1 MSVTNAAREAT
12 GRAWT
17 WMKSDKGLML
27 WAVLVGIASGLLA
40 VVMKQSVGGLRSVMF
55 AIQGWIGGSWLL
67 ALGPMLGLAAT
78 AYVVQ
83 TVLKGDHPGPGIPAT
98 LHAISTRR
106 GRMKRTWMFAPV
118 ITSVLSVGFGGSGGL
133 EAPAVQAGAAMGSE
147 VASQTRRH
155 FRRRLL
161 LIGCAAAGSLAAMFK
176 APVAAIV
183 FAVEVIMID
192 LTASSL
198 VPILLASL
206 ASLLTAFVFFEGE
219 DILTVPTLAAFQASR
234 LPWYILIGVAT
245 GVGSVVFSK
254 LYMLSQQA
262 ISRFKKPRTRMALA
276 GALIGAA
283 VALLP
288 PLYGEGYEVI
298 NQLFL
303 GYSDGLIEDV
313 WMLEGSLA
321 LPSLLGWILLASCLK
336 PMLTGFTVGAGGVA
350 GVFAPALF
358 SGALVG
364 FAFALGLNGFV
375 GPATMPFGNSVL
387 AGLCGMMAGVLHAP
401 LTAIFLATEL
411 SGGYGLFV
419 PLMLTSAI
427 SFSTSRALMRHNIYT
442 RELAERGELLTH
454 DKDQTVL
461 TLMNLKEEL
470 EQDFLPVQAHWNL
483 GQLVEVVAQSQR
495 NLHPVVDG
503 EGHLMGI
510 VDLQDIRQVMF
521 DQEQYLSLRVID
533 LMTLPLA
540 EVQWDDKMDDVM
552 AKFEHCGA
560 WNLPVVEDGRYVG
573 FVSRSRLFTAYRKWL
588 KATSLD

>member
-1 MSVTNAAREAT
+1 MNVTALRSQ
-12 GRAWT
+12 AWE
-17 WMKSDKGLML
+17 WMRSDRGLML

-40 VVMKQSVGGLRSVMF
+40 VLMKQSVGALRSGIF
-55 AIQGWIGGSWLL
+55 AIQSWVGGSWFL
-67 ALGPMLGLAAT
+67 ALGPILGLVAT
-78 AYVVQ
+78 AHVVRRL
-83 TVLKGDHPGPGIPAT
+83 LKGDHPGPGIPST

-118 ITSVLSVGFGGSGGL
+118 VTSVLSVGFGGSGGL
-133 EAPAVQAGAAMGSE
+133 EAPAMQAGAALGSE
-147 VASQTRRH
+147 VASQTRKH

-219 DILTVPTLAAFQASR
+219 DILTVPTLAAFQARR
-234 LPWYILIGVAT
+234 LPWYILLGIGT
-245 GVGSVVFSK
+245 GLGSVVFSK
-254 LYMLSQQA
+254 LYIMSQRA
-262 ISRFKKPRTRMALA
+262 IGRFKNPHTRMVLA
-276 GALIGAA
+276 GLLLGAA
-283 VALLP
+283 VAALP
-288 PLYGEGYEVI
+288 PLFGEGYEVI
-298 NQLFL
+298 NSMFL
-303 GYSDGLIEDV
+303 GYSDVLIEDM

-321 LPSLLGWILLASCLK
+321 LPSLLGWLLLAACLK

-350 GVFAPALF
+350 GIFAPALF
-358 SGALVG
+358 AGALVG
-364 FAFALGLNGFV
+364 FAFALGVNGWIN
-375 GPATMPFGNSVL
+375 PTAMPMGNAVL

-427 SFSTSRALMRHNIYT
+427 AFTTSHALMRHSIYT

-454 DKDQTVL
+454 DKDQAVL

-495 NLHPVVDG
+495 NLHPVVDADG
-503 EGHLMGI
+503 MLLGI

-521 DQEQYLSLRVID
+521 DQNQYLTLRVVD

-540 EVQWDDKMDDVM
+540 EVQWEDKMDDVM
-552 AKFEHCGA
+552 AKFEQCGA
-560 WNLPVVEDGRYVG
+560 WNLPVVEGGRYVG
-573 FVSRSRLFTAYRKWL
+573 FVSRSRLFNAYRKWL
-588 KATSLD
+588 KATSLE

>member
-1 MSVTNAAREAT
+1 
-12 GRAWT
+12 
-17 WMKSDKGLML
+17 ML
-27 WAVLVGIASGLLA
+27 WAVVVGIASGLLA
-40 VVMKQSVGGLRSVMF
+40 VMMKQSVAGLRAGMF
-55 AIQGWIGGSWLL
+55 AIQGWLGGSWFL
-67 ALGPMLGLAAT
+67 ALGPILGLVAT
-78 AYVVQ
+78 ATVVQ
-83 TVLKGDHPGPGIPAT
+83 RLLQNDHPGPGIPST

-118 ITSVLSVGFGGSGGL
+118 VTSILSVGFGGSGGL
-133 EAPAVQAGAAMGSE
+133 EAPAVQAGAAIGSE

-219 DILTVPTLAAFQASR
+219 DILTVPMLAVFQASR
-234 LPWYILIGVAT
+234 LPWYLALGVVT

-254 LYMLSQQA
+254 LYLWSHLA
-262 ISRFKKPRTRMALA
+262 ISRFKNPKTRMVLA
-276 GALIGAA
+276 GALIGGA
-283 VALLP
+283 VAALP
-288 PLYGEGYEVI
+288 PLFGEGYEVI
-298 NQLFL
+298 NSLFL
-303 GYSDGLIEDV
+303 GYSDVLIEDV
-313 WMLEGSLA
+313 WMLGGKLA
-321 LPSLLGWILLASCLK
+321 LPSLLGWLVLACCLK

-350 GVFAPALF
+350 GIFAPALF

-364 FAFALGLNGFV
+364 FAFALGINGWIN
-375 GPATMPFGNSVL
+375 PTAMPIGNSVL

-427 SFSTSRALMRHNIYT
+427 AFSTSRALMRHNIYT

-461 TLMNLKEEL
+461 TLMTLKEEL

-495 NLHPVVDG
+495 NLHPVVDQQ
-503 EGHLMGI
+503 GHLLGI

-521 DQEQYLSLRVID
+521 DRDQYHSLRVVD
-533 LMTLPLA
+533 VMTLPLA
-540 EVQWDDKMDDVM
+540 EVQWEDKMDDVM
-552 AKFEHCGA
+552 AKFENCGA
-560 WNLPVVEDGRYVG
+560 WNLPVVEGGKYVG
-573 FVSRSRLFTAYRKWL
+573 FVSRSRMFNAYRKWL

>member
-1 MSVTNAAREAT
+1 MSAREA
-12 GRAWT
+12 GQRAWD
-17 WMKSDKGLML
+17 WMKSDQGLML
-27 WAVLVGIASGLLA
+27 WAVVVGIASGLLA
-40 VVMKQSVGGLRSVMF
+40 VLMKQSVAGLRAGMF
-55 AIQGWIGGSWLL
+55 AIQGWLGGSWFL
-67 ALGPMLGLAAT
+67 ALGPILGLVAT
-78 AYVVQ
+78 ATVVQ
-83 TVLKGDHPGPGIPAT
+83 RLLHNDHPGPGIPST

-118 ITSVLSVGFGGSGGL
+118 VTSILSVGFGGSGGL
-133 EAPAVQAGAAMGSE
+133 EAPAVQAGAAIGSE

-219 DILTVPTLAAFQASR
+219 DILTVPMLAAFQASR
-234 LPWYILIGVAT
+234 LPWYIALGVVT
-245 GVGSVVFSK
+245 GIGSVVFSK
-254 LYMLSQQA
+254 LYLWSHLA
-262 ISRFKKPRTRMALA
+262 ISRFKNPKTRMVLA
-276 GALIGAA
+276 GVLIGGA
-283 VALLP
+283 VAALP
-288 PLYGEGYEVI
+288 PLFGEGYEVI
-298 NQLFL
+298 NSLFL
-303 GYSDGLIEDV
+303 GYSDVLIEDV
-313 WMLEGSLA
+313 WMLEGKLA
-321 LPSLLGWILLASCLK
+321 LPSLLGWLVLACCLK

-350 GVFAPALF
+350 GIFAPALF

-364 FAFALGLNGFV
+364 FAFALGINGWIN
-375 GPATMPFGNSVL
+375 PTAMPIGNSVL

-427 SFSTSRALMRHNIYT
+427 AFSTSRALMRHNIYT
-442 RELAERGELLTH
+442 RELVERGELLTH

-461 TLMNLKEEL
+461 TLMTLKEEL

-495 NLHPVVDG
+495 NLHPVVDQQ
-503 EGHLMGI
+503 GHLLGI

-521 DQEQYLSLRVID
+521 DRDQYLSLRVVD
-533 LMTLPLA
+533 VMTLPLA
-540 EVQWDDKMDDVM
+540 EVQWEDKMDDVM
-552 AKFEHCGA
+552 AKFENCGA
-560 WNLPVVEDGRYVG
+560 WNLPVVEGGKYVG
-573 FVSRSRLFTAYRKWL
+573 FVSRSRMFNAYRKWL

>member
-1 MSVTNAAREAT
+1 
-12 GRAWT
+12 
-17 WMKSDKGLML
+17 ML
-27 WAVLVGIASGLLA
+27 WAVVVGIASGLLA
-40 VVMKQSVGGLRSVMF
+40 VLMKQSVAGLRAGMF
-55 AIQGWIGGSWLL
+55 AIQGWLGGSWFL
-67 ALGPMLGLAAT
+67 ALGPILGLVAT
-78 AYVVQ
+78 ATVVQ
-83 TVLKGDHPGPGIPAT
+83 RLLHNDHPGPGIPST

-118 ITSVLSVGFGGSGGL
+118 VTSILSVGFGGSGGL
-133 EAPAVQAGAAMGSE
+133 EAPAVQAGAAIGSE

-219 DILTVPTLAAFQASR
+219 DILTVPMLAAFQASR
-234 LPWYILIGVAT
+234 LPWYIALGVVT
-245 GVGSVVFSK
+245 GIGSVVFSK
-254 LYMLSQQA
+254 LYLWSHLA
-262 ISRFKKPRTRMALA
+262 ISRFKNPKTRMVLA
-276 GALIGAA
+276 GVLIGGA
-283 VALLP
+283 VAALP
-288 PLYGEGYEVI
+288 PLFGEGYEVI
-298 NQLFL
+298 NSLFL
-303 GYSDGLIEDV
+303 GYSDVLIEDV
-313 WMLEGSLA
+313 WMLGGKLA
-321 LPSLLGWILLASCLK
+321 LPSLLGWLVLACCLK

-350 GVFAPALF
+350 GIFAPALF

-364 FAFALGLNGFV
+364 FAFALGINGWIN
-375 GPATMPFGNSVL
+375 PTAMPIGKSVL

-427 SFSTSRALMRHNIYT
+427 AFSTSRALMRHNIYT

-461 TLMNLKEEL
+461 TLMTLKEEL

-495 NLHPVVDG
+495 NLHPVVDQQ
-503 EGHLMGI
+503 GHLLGI

-521 DQEQYLSLRVID
+521 DRDQYLSLRVVD
-533 LMTLPLA
+533 VMTLPLA
-540 EVQWDDKMDDVM
+540 EVQWEDKMDDVM
-552 AKFEHCGA
+552 AKFENCGA
-560 WNLPVVEDGRYVG
+560 WNLPVVEGGKYVG
-573 FVSRSRLFTAYRKWL
+573 FVSRSRMFNAYRKWL

>member
-1 MSVTNAAREAT
+1 MSAREA
-12 GRAWT
+12 GQRAWD
-17 WMKSDKGLML
+17 WMKSDQGLML
-27 WAVLVGIASGLLA
+27 WAVVVGIASGLLA
-40 VVMKQSVGGLRSVMF
+40 VMMKQSVAGLRAGMF
-55 AIQGWIGGSWLL
+55 AIQGWLGGSWFL
-67 ALGPMLGLAAT
+67 ALGPILGLVAT
-78 AYVVQ
+78 ATVVQ
-83 TVLKGDHPGPGIPAT
+83 RLLHNDHPGPGIPST

-118 ITSVLSVGFGGSGGL
+118 VTSILSVGFGGSGGL
-133 EAPAVQAGAAMGSE
+133 EAPAVQAGAAIGSE

-219 DILTVPTLAAFQASR
+219 DILTVPMLAAFQASR
-234 LPWYILIGVAT
+234 LPWYIALGVVT
-245 GVGSVVFSK
+245 GIGSVVFSK
-254 LYMLSQQA
+254 LYLWSHLA
-262 ISRFKKPRTRMALA
+262 ISRFKNPKTRMVLA
-276 GALIGAA
+276 GVLIGGA
-283 VALLP
+283 VAALP
-288 PLYGEGYEVI
+288 PLFGEGYEVI
-298 NQLFL
+298 NSLFL
-303 GYSDGLIEDV
+303 GYSDVLIEDV
-313 WMLEGSLA
+313 WMLEGKLA
-321 LPSLLGWILLASCLK
+321 LPSLLGWLVLACCLK

-350 GVFAPALF
+350 GIFAPALF

-364 FAFALGLNGFV
+364 FAFALGINGWIN
-375 GPATMPFGNSVL
+375 PTAMPIGNSVL

-411 SGGYGLFV
+411 SGGYGMFV

-427 SFSTSRALMRHNIYT
+427 AFSTSRALMRHNIYT

-461 TLMNLKEEL
+461 TLMTLKEEL

-495 NLHPVVDG
+495 NLHPVVDQQ
-503 EGHLMGI
+503 GHLLGI

-521 DQEQYLSLRVID
+521 DRDQYLSLRVVD
-533 LMTLPLA
+533 VMTLPLA
-540 EVQWDDKMDDVM
+540 EVQWEDKMDDVM
-552 AKFEHCGA
+552 AKFENCGA
-560 WNLPVVEDGRYVG
+560 WNLPVVEGGKYVG
-573 FVSRSRLFTAYRKWL
+573 FVSRSRMFNAYRKWL

>member
-1 MSVTNAAREAT
+1 MSVQDAARQAT
-12 GRAWT
+12 LRAWT

-27 WAVLVGIASGLLA
+27 WAVLVGVASGLLA

-55 AIQGWIGGSWLL
+55 AIQGWVGGSWFL
-67 ALGPMLGLAAT
+67 ALGPILGLAAT

-118 ITSVLSVGFGGSGGL
+118 LTSVLSVGFGGSGGL
-133 EAPAVQAGAAMGSE
+133 EAPAVQAGAALGSE

-234 LPWYILIGVAT
+234 LPWYVLMGVAT
-245 GVGSVVFSK
+245 GVGSVAFSK
-254 LYMLSQQA
+254 LYLLSQQA
-262 ISRFKKPRTRMALA
+262 ISRFKNPRTRMALA

-288 PLYGEGYEVI
+288 PLFGEGYEVI

-303 GYSDGLIEDV
+303 GYSDVLIEDV
-313 WMLEGSLA
+313 WMLKGSLA

-358 SGALVG
+358 SGALFG
-364 FAFALGLNGFV
+364 FAFALGLNGFI
-375 GPATMPFGNSVL
+375 GPTTMPFGNSVL

-427 SFSTSRALMRHNIYT
+427 SFSTSRALMRHSIYT

-470 EQDFLPVQAHWNL
+470 EQDFLPVQPHWNL

-521 DQEQYLSLRVID
+521 DQDQYLSLRVID

-540 EVQWDDKMDDVM
+540 EVQWEDRMDDVM
-552 AKFEHCGA
+552 AKFETCGA

>member
-1 MSVTNAAREAT
+1 MSAREA
-12 GRAWT
+12 GQRAWD
-17 WMKSDKGLML
+17 WMKSDQGLML
-27 WAVLVGIASGLLA
+27 WAVVVGIASGLLA
-40 VVMKQSVGGLRSVMF
+40 VMMKQSVAGLRAGMF
-55 AIQGWIGGSWLL
+55 AIQGWLGGSWFL
-67 ALGPMLGLAAT
+67 ALGPILGLVAT
-78 AYVVQ
+78 ATVVQ
-83 TVLKGDHPGPGIPAT
+83 RLLHNDHPGPGIPST

-118 ITSVLSVGFGGSGGL
+118 VTSILSVGFGGSGGL
-133 EAPAVQAGAAMGSE
+133 EAPAVQAGAAIGSE
-147 VASQTRRH
+147 GASKTRRH

-219 DILTVPTLAAFQASR
+219 DILTVPMLAAFQASR
-234 LPWYILIGVAT
+234 LPWYIALGVVT
-245 GVGSVVFSK
+245 GIGSVVFSK
-254 LYMLSQQA
+254 LYLWSHLA
-262 ISRFKKPRTRMALA
+262 ISRFKNPKTRMVLA
-276 GALIGAA
+276 GVLIGGA
-283 VALLP
+283 VAALP
-288 PLYGEGYEVI
+288 PLFGEGYEVI
-298 NQLFL
+298 NSLFL
-303 GYSDGLIEDV
+303 GYSDVLIEDV
-313 WMLEGSLA
+313 WMLEGKLA
-321 LPSLLGWILLASCLK
+321 LPSLLGWLVLACCLK

-350 GVFAPALF
+350 GIFAPALF

-364 FAFALGLNGFV
+364 FAFALGINGWIN
-375 GPATMPFGNSVL
+375 PTAMPIGNSVL

-427 SFSTSRALMRHNIYT
+427 AFSTSRALMRHNIYT

-461 TLMNLKEEL
+461 TLMTLKEEL

-495 NLHPVVDG
+495 NLHPVVDQQ
-503 EGHLMGI
+503 GHLLGI

-521 DQEQYLSLRVID
+521 DRDQYLSLRVVD
-533 LMTLPLA
+533 VMTLPLA
-540 EVQWDDKMDDVM
+540 EVQWEDKMDDVM
-552 AKFEHCGA
+552 AKFENCGA
-560 WNLPVVEDGRYVG
+560 WNLPVVEGGKYVG
-573 FVSRSRLFTAYRKWL
+573 FVSRSRMFNAYRKWL

>member
-1 MSVTNAAREAT
+1 MSAREA
-12 GRAWT
+12 GQRAWD
-17 WMKSDKGLML
+17 WMKSDQGLML
-27 WAVLVGIASGLLA
+27 WAVVVGIASGLLA
-40 VVMKQSVGGLRSVMF
+40 VMMKQSVAGLRAGMF
-55 AIQGWIGGSWLL
+55 AIQGWLGGSWFL
-67 ALGPMLGLAAT
+67 ALGPILGLVAT
-78 AYVVQ
+78 ATVVQ
-83 TVLKGDHPGPGIPAT
+83 RLLHNDHPGPGIPST

-118 ITSVLSVGFGGSGGL
+118 VTSILSVGFGGSGGL
-133 EAPAVQAGAAMGSE
+133 EAPAVQAGAAIGSE

-219 DILTVPTLAAFQASR
+219 DILTVPMLAAFQASR
-234 LPWYILIGVAT
+234 LPWYIALGVVT
-245 GVGSVVFSK
+245 GIGSVVFSK
-254 LYMLSQQA
+254 LYLWSHLA
-262 ISRFKKPRTRMALA
+262 ISRFKNPKTRMVLA
-276 GALIGAA
+276 GVLIGGA
-283 VALLP
+283 VAALP
-288 PLYGEGYEVI
+288 PLFGEGYEVI
-298 NQLFL
+298 NSLFL
-303 GYSDGLIEDV
+303 GYSDVLIEDV
-313 WMLEGSLA
+313 WMLGGKLA
-321 LPSLLGWILLASCLK
+321 LPSLLGWLVLACCLK

-350 GVFAPALF
+350 GIFAPALF

-364 FAFALGLNGFV
+364 FAFALGINGWIN
-375 GPATMPFGNSVL
+375 PTAMPIGNSVL

-427 SFSTSRALMRHNIYT
+427 AFSTSRALMRHNIYT

-461 TLMNLKEEL
+461 TLMTLKEEL

-495 NLHPVVDG
+495 NLHPVVDQQ
-503 EGHLMGI
+503 GHLLGI

-521 DQEQYLSLRVID
+521 DRDQYLSLRVVD
-533 LMTLPLA
+533 VMTLPLA
-540 EVQWDDKMDDVM
+540 EVQWEDKMDDVM
-552 AKFEHCGA
+552 AKFENCGA
-560 WNLPVVEDGRYVG
+560 WNLPVVEGGKYVG
-573 FVSRSRLFTAYRKWL
+573 FVSRSRMFNAYRKWL

>member
-1 MSVTNAAREAT
+1 MSAREA
-12 GRAWT
+12 GQRAWD
-17 WMKSDKGLML
+17 WMKSDQGLML
-27 WAVLVGIASGLLA
+27 WAVVVGIASGLLA
-40 VVMKQSVGGLRSVMF
+40 VMMKQSVAGLRAGMF
-55 AIQGWIGGSWLL
+55 AIQGWLGGSWFL
-67 ALGPMLGLAAT
+67 ALGPILGLVAT
-78 AYVVQ
+78 ATVVQ
-83 TVLKGDHPGPGIPAT
+83 RLLHNDHPGPGIPST

-106 GRMKRTWMFAPV
+106 GRMKRTWIFAPV
-118 ITSVLSVGFGGSGGL
+118 VTSILSVGFGGSGGL
-133 EAPAVQAGAAMGSE
+133 EAPAVQAGAAIGSE

-219 DILTVPTLAAFQASR
+219 DILTVPMLAAFQASR
-234 LPWYILIGVAT
+234 LPWYIALGVVT
-245 GVGSVVFSK
+245 GIGSVVFSK
-254 LYMLSQQA
+254 LYLWSHLA
-262 ISRFKKPRTRMALA
+262 ISRFKNPKTRMVLA
-276 GALIGAA
+276 GVLIGGA
-283 VALLP
+283 VAALP
-288 PLYGEGYEVI
+288 PLFGEGYEVI
-298 NQLFL
+298 NSLLL
-303 GYSDGLIEDV
+303 GYSDVLIEDV
-313 WMLEGSLA
+313 WMLGGKLA
-321 LPSLLGWILLASCLK
+321 LPSLLGWLVLACCLK

-350 GVFAPALF
+350 GIFAPALF

-364 FAFALGLNGFV
+364 FAFALGINGWIN
-375 GPATMPFGNSVL
+375 PTAMPIGNSVL

-427 SFSTSRALMRHNIYT
+427 AFSTSRALMRHNIYT

-461 TLMNLKEEL
+461 TLMTLKEEL

-495 NLHPVVDG
+495 NLHPVVDQQ
-503 EGHLMGI
+503 GHLLGI

-521 DQEQYLSLRVID
+521 DRDQYLSLRVVD
-533 LMTLPLA
+533 VMTLPLA
-540 EVQWDDKMDDVM
+540 EVQWEDKMDDVM
-552 AKFEHCGA
+552 AKFENCGA
-560 WNLPVVEDGRYVG
+560 WNLPVVEGGKYVG
-573 FVSRSRLFTAYRKWL
+573 FVSRSRMFNAYRKWL

>member
-1 MSVTNAAREAT
+1 MSAREA
-12 GRAWT
+12 GQRAWD
-17 WMKSDKGLML
+17 WMKSDQGLML
-27 WAVLVGIASGLLA
+27 WAVVVGIASGLLA
-40 VVMKQSVGGLRSVMF
+40 VLMKQSVAGLRAGMF
-55 AIQGWIGGSWLL
+55 AIQGWFGGSWFL
-67 ALGPMLGLAAT
+67 ALGPILGLVAT
-78 AYVVQ
+78 AIVVQ
-83 TVLKGDHPGPGIPAT
+83 RLLHNDHPGPGIPST

-118 ITSVLSVGFGGSGGL
+118 VTSILSVGFGGSGGL
-133 EAPAVQAGAAMGSE
+133 EAPAVQAGAAIGSE

-219 DILTVPTLAAFQASR
+219 DILTVPMLAAFQASR
-234 LPWYILIGVAT
+234 LPWYIALGVVT
-245 GVGSVVFSK
+245 GIGSVVFSK
-254 LYMLSQQA
+254 LYLWSHLA
-262 ISRFKKPRTRMALA
+262 ISRFKNPKTRMVLA
-276 GALIGAA
+276 GVLIGGA
-283 VALLP
+283 VAALP
-288 PLYGEGYEVI
+288 PLFGEGYEVI
-298 NQLFL
+298 NSLFL
-303 GYSDGLIEDV
+303 GYSDVLIEDV
-313 WMLEGSLA
+313 WMLGGKLA
-321 LPSLLGWILLASCLK
+321 LPSLLGWLVLACCLK

-350 GVFAPALF
+350 GIFAPALF

-364 FAFALGLNGFV
+364 FAFALGINGWIN
-375 GPATMPFGNSVL
+375 PTAMPIGNSVL

-427 SFSTSRALMRHNIYT
+427 AFSTSRALMRHNIYT

-461 TLMNLKEEL
+461 TLMTLKEEL

-495 NLHPVVDG
+495 NLHPVVDQQ
-503 EGHLMGI
+503 GHLLGI

-521 DQEQYLSLRVID
+521 DRDQYLSLRVVD
-533 LMTLPLA
+533 VMTLPLA
-540 EVQWDDKMDDVM
+540 EVQWEDKMDDVM
-552 AKFEHCGA
+552 AKFENCGA
-560 WNLPVVEDGRYVG
+560 WNLPVVEGGKYVG
-573 FVSRSRLFTAYRKWL
+573 FVSRSRMFNAYRKWL

>member
-1 MSVTNAAREAT
+1 MSAREA
-12 GRAWT
+12 GQRAWD
-17 WMKSDKGLML
+17 WMKSDQGLML
-27 WAVLVGIASGLLA
+27 WAVVVGIASGLLA
-40 VVMKQSVGGLRSVMF
+40 VLMKQSVAGLRAGMF
-55 AIQGWIGGSWLL
+55 AIQGWFGGSWFL
-67 ALGPMLGLAAT
+67 ALGPILGLVAT
-78 AYVVQ
+78 ATVVRRLLQ
-83 TVLKGDHPGPGIPAT
+83 NDHPGPGIPST

-118 ITSVLSVGFGGSGGL
+118 VTSILSVGFGGSGGL
-133 EAPAVQAGAAMGSE
+133 EAPAVQAGAAIGSE

-219 DILTVPTLAAFQASR
+219 DILTVPMLAAFQASR
-234 LPWYILIGVAT
+234 LPWYIALGVVT
-245 GVGSVVFSK
+245 GIGSVVFSK
-254 LYMLSQQA
+254 LYLWSHLA
-262 ISRFKKPRTRMALA
+262 ISRFKNPKTRMVLA
-276 GALIGAA
+276 GVLIGGA
-283 VALLP
+283 VAALP
-288 PLYGEGYEVI
+288 PLFGEGYEVI
-298 NQLFL
+298 NSLFL
-303 GYSDGLIEDV
+303 GYSDVLIEDV
-313 WMLEGSLA
+313 WMLEGKLA
-321 LPSLLGWILLASCLK
+321 LPSLLGWLVLACCLK

-350 GVFAPALF
+350 GIFAPALF

-364 FAFALGLNGFV
+364 FAFALGINGWIN
-375 GPATMPFGNSVL
+375 PTAMPIGNSVL

-427 SFSTSRALMRHNIYT
+427 AFSTSRALMRHNIYT

-461 TLMNLKEEL
+461 TLMTLKEEL

-495 NLHPVVDG
+495 NLHPVVDQQ
-503 EGHLMGI
+503 GHLLGI

-521 DQEQYLSLRVID
+521 DRDQYLSLRVVD
-533 LMTLPLA
+533 VMTLPLA
-540 EVQWDDKMDDVM
+540 EVQWEDKMDDVM
-552 AKFEHCGA
+552 AKFENCGA
-560 WNLPVVEDGRYVG
+560 WNLPVVEGGKYVG
-573 FVSRSRLFTAYRKWL
+573 FVSRSRMFNAYRKWL

>member
-1 MSVTNAAREAT
+1 MSAREA
-12 GRAWT
+12 GQRAWD
-17 WMKSDKGLML
+17 WMKSDQGLML
-27 WAVLVGIASGLLA
+27 WAVVVGIASGLLA
-40 VVMKQSVGGLRSVMF
+40 VMMKQSVAGLRAGMF
-55 AIQGWIGGSWLL
+55 AIQGWLGGSWFL
-67 ALGPMLGLAAT
+67 ALGPILGLVAT
-78 AYVVQ
+78 ATVVQ
-83 TVLKGDHPGPGIPAT
+83 RLLHNDHPGPGIPST

-118 ITSVLSVGFGGSGGL
+118 VTSILSVGFGGSGGL
-133 EAPAVQAGAAMGSE
+133 EAPAVQAGAAIGSE

-219 DILTVPTLAAFQASR
+219 DILTVPMLAAFQASR
-234 LPWYILIGVAT
+234 LPWYIALGVVT
-245 GVGSVVFSK
+245 GIGSVVFSK
-254 LYMLSQQA
+254 LYLWSHLA
-262 ISRFKKPRTRMALA
+262 ISRFKNPKTRMVLA
-276 GALIGAA
+276 GVLIGGA
-283 VALLP
+283 VAALP
-288 PLYGEGYEVI
+288 PLFGEGYEVI
-298 NQLFL
+298 NSLFL
-303 GYSDGLIEDV
+303 GYSDVLIEDV
-313 WMLEGSLA
+313 WMLEGKLA
-321 LPSLLGWILLASCLK
+321 LPSLLGWLVLACCLK

-350 GVFAPALF
+350 GIFAPALF

-364 FAFALGLNGFV
+364 FAFALGINGWIN
-375 GPATMPFGNSVL
+375 PTAMPIGNSVL

-427 SFSTSRALMRHNIYT
+427 AFSTSRALMRHNIYT

-461 TLMNLKEEL
+461 TLMTLKEEL

-495 NLHPVVDG
+495 NLHPVVDQQ
-503 EGHLMGI
+503 GHLLGI

-521 DQEQYLSLRVID
+521 DRDQYQSLRVVD
-533 LMTLPLA
+533 VMTLPLA
-540 EVQWDDKMDDVM
+540 EVQWEDKMDDVM
-552 AKFEHCGA
+552 AKFENCGA
-560 WNLPVVEDGRYVG
+560 WNLPVVEGGKYVG
-573 FVSRSRLFTAYRKWL
+573 FVSRSRMFNAYRKWL

>member
-1 MSVTNAAREAT
+1 MSAREA
-12 GRAWT
+12 GQRAWD
-17 WMKSDKGLML
+17 WMKSDQGLML
-27 WAVLVGIASGLLA
+27 WAVVVGIASGLLA
-40 VVMKQSVGGLRSVMF
+40 VMMKQSVAGLRAGMF
-55 AIQGWIGGSWLL
+55 AIQGWLGGSWFL
-67 ALGPMLGLAAT
+67 ALGPILGLVAT
-78 AYVVQ
+78 ATVVQ
-83 TVLKGDHPGPGIPAT
+83 RLLHNDHPGPGIPST

-118 ITSVLSVGFGGSGGL
+118 VTSILSVGFGGSGGL
-133 EAPAVQAGAAMGSE
+133 EAPAVQAGAAIGSE

-219 DILTVPTLAAFQASR
+219 DILTVPMLAAFQASR
-234 LPWYILIGVAT
+234 LPWYIALGVVT

-254 LYMLSQQA
+254 LYLWSHLA
-262 ISRFKKPRTRMALA
+262 ISRFKNPKTRMVLA
-276 GALIGAA
+276 GVLIGGA
-283 VALLP
+283 VAALP
-288 PLYGEGYEVI
+288 PLFGEGYEVI
-298 NQLFL
+298 NSLFL
-303 GYSDGLIEDV
+303 GYSDVLIEDV
-313 WMLEGSLA
+313 WMLGGKLA
-321 LPSLLGWILLASCLK
+321 LPSLLGWLVLACCLK

-350 GVFAPALF
+350 GIFAPALF

-364 FAFALGLNGFV
+364 FAFALGINGWIN
-375 GPATMPFGNSVL
+375 PTAMPIGNSVL

-427 SFSTSRALMRHNIYT
+427 AFSTSRALMRHNIYT

-461 TLMNLKEEL
+461 TLMTLKEEL

-495 NLHPVVDG
+495 NLHPVVDQQ
-503 EGHLMGI
+503 GHLLGI

-521 DQEQYLSLRVID
+521 DRDQYLSLRVVD
-533 LMTLPLA
+533 VMTLPLA
-540 EVQWDDKMDDVM
+540 EVQWEDKMDDVM
-552 AKFEHCGA
+552 AKFENCGA
-560 WNLPVVEDGRYVG
+560 WNLPVVEGGKYVG
-573 FVSRSRLFTAYRKWL
+573 FVSRSRMFNAYRKWL

>member
-1 MSVTNAAREAT
+1 MNVTALRSQ
-12 GRAWT
+12 AWE
-17 WMKSDKGLML
+17 WMRSDRGLML

-40 VVMKQSVGGLRSVMF
+40 VLMKQSVGALRSGIF
-55 AIQGWIGGSWLL
+55 AIQSWVGGSWFL
-67 ALGPMLGLAAT
+67 ALGPILGLVAT
-78 AYVVQ
+78 AHVVRRL
-83 TVLKGDHPGPGIPAT
+83 LKGDHPGPGIPST

-118 ITSVLSVGFGGSGGL
+118 VTSVLSVGFGGSGGL
-133 EAPAVQAGAAMGSE
+133 EAPAMQAGAALGSE
-147 VASQTRRH
+147 VASQTRKH

-219 DILTVPTLAAFQASR
+219 DILTVPTLAAFQARR
-234 LPWYILIGVAT
+234 LPWYILLGIGT
-245 GVGSVVFSK
+245 GLGSVVFSK
-254 LYMLSQQA
+254 LYIMSQRA
-262 ISRFKKPRTRMALA
+262 IGRFKNPQTRMVLA
-276 GALIGAA
+276 GLLLGAA
-283 VALLP
+283 VAALP
-288 PLYGEGYEVI
+288 PLFGEGYEVI
-298 NQLFL
+298 NSMFL
-303 GYSDGLIEDV
+303 GYSDVLIEDM

-321 LPSLLGWILLASCLK
+321 LPSLLGWLLLAACLK

-350 GVFAPALF
+350 GIFAPALF
-358 SGALVG
+358 AGALVG
-364 FAFALGLNGFV
+364 FAFALGVNGWIN
-375 GPATMPFGNSVL
+375 PTAMPMGNAVL

-427 SFSTSRALMRHNIYT
+427 AFTTSHALMRHSIYT

-454 DKDQTVL
+454 DKDQAVL

-495 NLHPVVDG
+495 NLHPVVDADG
-503 EGHLMGI
+503 MLLGI

-521 DQEQYLSLRVID
+521 DQNQYLTLRVVD

-540 EVQWDDKMDDVM
+540 EVQWEDKMDDVM
-552 AKFEHCGA
+552 AKFEQCGA
-560 WNLPVVEDGRYVG
+560 WNLPVVEGGRYVG
-573 FVSRSRLFTAYRKWL
+573 FVSRSRLFNAYRKWL
-588 KATSLD
+588 KATSLE

>member
-1 MSVTNAAREAT
+1 MSVKDALRE
-12 GRAWT
+12 GVRAGWS
-17 WMKSDKGLML
+17 WMRSDRGLLL
-27 WAVLVGIASGLLA
+27 WAVLVGIAAGLLA
-40 VVMKQSVGGLRSVMF
+40 VLMKQSVGGLRSVMF
-55 AIQGWIGGSWLL
+55 AIQSWVGGSWFL
-67 ALGPMLGLAAT
+67 ALGPILGLAAT
-78 AYVVQ
+78 GYVVQ
-83 TVLKGDHPGPGIPAT
+83 RVLGGEHPGPGIPST

-133 EAPAVQAGAAMGSE
+133 EAPAMQAGAAMGSE
-147 VASQTRRH
+147 VASQTRKH

-183 FAVEVIMID
+183 FAVEVTMID

-198 VPILLASL
+198 VPILMASL

-234 LPWYILIGVAT
+234 LPWYIAMGVVT
-245 GVGSVVFSK
+245 GVGSVVFSR
-254 LYMLSQQA
+254 LYLVSQQT
-262 ISRFKKPRTRMALA
+262 IGRFTNPRTRMTLA

-288 PLYGEGYEVI
+288 PLFGEGYEVI

-303 GYSDGLIEDV
+303 GYSDVLIQDV

-321 LPSLLGWILLASCLK
+321 LPSLVGWLVLAACLK

-350 GVFAPALF
+350 GIFAPALF

-375 GPATMPFGNSVL
+375 DPTTMPIGNSVL

-427 SFSTSRALMRHNIYT
+427 SFTTSRALKRHSIYT

-454 DKDQTVL
+454 DKDQAVL

-495 NLHPVVDG
+495 NLHPVVDAH
-503 EGHLMGI
+503 GHLLGI

-521 DQEQYLSLRVID
+521 DQSQYLSLRVVD

-540 EVQWDDKMDDVM
+540 EVEWEDKMDDVM
-552 AKFEHCGA
+552 AKFENCGA

>member
-1 MSVTNAAREAT
+1 MR
-12 GRAWT
+12 
-17 WMKSDKGLML
+17 SDKGIML
-27 WAVLVGIASGLLA
+27 WAVLVGVGSGLLA
-40 VVMKQSVGGLRSVMF
+40 VIMKQSVGGLRHVMF
-55 AIQGWIGGSWLL
+55 AVQGWVGGSWFL
-67 ALGPMLGLAAT
+67 ALGPVIGLVAT
-78 AYVVQ
+78 SYVVR

-98 LHAISTRR
+98 LHAISTQR

-118 ITSVLSVGFGGSGGL
+118 LTSVLSVGFGGSGGL

-245 GVGSVVFSK
+245 GVGSVVFSH
-254 LYMLSQQA
+254 LYAFSQQS
-262 ISRFKKPRTRMALA
+262 IGRFKNPTTRMAVA
-276 GALIGAA
+276 GALLGIA

-288 PLYGEGYEVI
+288 PLFGEGYEVI

-303 GYSDGLIEDV
+303 GYSDVLIEDV
-313 WMLEGSLA
+313 WMMEGAMS
-321 LPSLLGWILLASCLK
+321 LPSLIGWILLASCLK

-358 SGALVG
+358 SGALFG
-364 FAFALGLNGFV
+364 FAFALGLNAFW
-375 GPATMPFGNSVL
+375 GPVTMPIGNSVL

-427 SFSTSRALMRHNIYT
+427 SFSTSRAIRRHSIYN

-495 NLHPVVDG
+495 NLHPVIDG
-503 EGHLMGI
+503 EGRLLGI

-521 DQEQYLSLRVID
+521 DRDRYLSTRVID
-533 LMTLPLA
+533 LMTMPLA
-540 EVQWDDKMDDVM
+540 EVEWGEKMDDVM
-552 AKFEHCGA
+552 AKFEQCGA
-560 WNLPVVEDGRYVG
+560 WNLPVVEAGKYVG
-573 FVSRSRLFTAYRKWL
+573 FVSRSRMFNAYRKWL

>member
-1 MSVTNAAREAT
+1 MSVQEAARQAT
-12 GRAWT
+12 LRAWT

-27 WAVLVGIASGLLA
+27 WAVLVGVASGLLA

-55 AIQGWIGGSWLL
+55 AIQGWVGGSWFL
-67 ALGPMLGLAAT
+67 ALGPILGLAAT

-118 ITSVLSVGFGGSGGL
+118 LTSVLSVGFGGSGGL

-234 LPWYILIGVAT
+234 LPWYVLMGVAT

-254 LYMLSQQA
+254 LYLLSQQA
-262 ISRFKKPRTRMALA
+262 ISRFKNPRTRMALA
-276 GALIGAA
+276 GALIGGA

-288 PLYGEGYEVI
+288 PLFGEGYEVI

-303 GYSDGLIEDV
+303 GYSDVLIEDV

-358 SGALVG
+358 SGALFG
-364 FAFALGLNGFV
+364 FAFALGLNGFI
-375 GPATMPFGNSVL
+375 GPTTMPFGNSVL

-427 SFSTSRALMRHNIYT
+427 SFSTSRALMRHSIYT

-470 EQDFLPVQAHWNL
+470 EQDFLPVQPHWNL

-503 EGHLMGI
+503 EGRLLGI

-521 DQEQYLSLRVID
+521 DQDQYLSLRVID

-540 EVQWDDKMDDVM
+540 EVQWEDRMDDVM
-552 AKFEHCGA
+552 AKFETCGA

>member
-1 MSVTNAAREAT
+1 M
-12 GRAWT
+12 
-17 WMKSDKGLML
+17 
-27 WAVLVGIASGLLA
+27 
-40 VVMKQSVGGLRSVMF
+40 
-55 AIQGWIGGSWLL
+55 
-67 ALGPMLGLAAT
+67 
-78 AYVVQ
+78 
-83 TVLKGDHPGPGIPAT
+83 
-98 LHAISTRR
+98 
-106 GRMKRTWMFAPV
+106 
-118 ITSVLSVGFGGSGGL
+118 
-133 EAPAVQAGAAMGSE
+133 QAGAALGSE
-147 VASQTRRH
+147 VASQTRKH

-234 LPWYILIGVAT
+234 LPWYILLGIGT
-245 GVGSVVFSK
+245 GLGSVVFSK
-254 LYMLSQQA
+254 LYILSQRA
-262 ISRFKKPRTRMALA
+262 IGRFKNPQTRMVLA
-276 GALIGAA
+276 GLLLGAA
-283 VALLP
+283 VAALP
-288 PLYGEGYEVI
+288 PLFGEGYEVI
-298 NQLFL
+298 NSMFL
-303 GYSDGLIEDV
+303 GYSDVLIEDM

-321 LPSLLGWILLASCLK
+321 LPSLLGWLLLAACLK

-350 GVFAPALF
+350 GIFAPALF
-358 SGALVG
+358 AGALVG
-364 FAFALGLNGFV
+364 FAFALGVNGWIN
-375 GPATMPFGNSVL
+375 PTAMPIGNAVL

-427 SFSTSRALMRHNIYT
+427 AFTTSRALMRHSIYT

-454 DKDQTVL
+454 DKDQAVL

-495 NLHPVVDG
+495 NLHPVVDADG
-503 EGHLMGI
+503 MLLGI

-521 DQEQYLSLRVID
+521 DQNQYLTLRVVD

-540 EVQWDDKMDDVM
+540 EVQWVDKMDDVM
-552 AKFEHCGA
+552 AKFEQCGA
-560 WNLPVVEDGRYVG
+560 WNLPVVEGGRYVG
-573 FVSRSRLFTAYRKWL
+573 FVSRSRLFNAYRKWL
-588 KATSLD
+588 KATSLE